1 MNKNCYTIQ
10 ISIQQ
15 EDNMTNTVG
24 TANKLCK
31 FSSSVSKNGIFAH
44 DGRSVSIF
52 RLNTD
57 DCINP

>member
-1 MNKNCYTIQ
+1 
-10 ISIQQ
+10 
-15 EDNMTNTVG
+15 MTNTVG

-57 DCINP
+57 DCINPGCPLQV